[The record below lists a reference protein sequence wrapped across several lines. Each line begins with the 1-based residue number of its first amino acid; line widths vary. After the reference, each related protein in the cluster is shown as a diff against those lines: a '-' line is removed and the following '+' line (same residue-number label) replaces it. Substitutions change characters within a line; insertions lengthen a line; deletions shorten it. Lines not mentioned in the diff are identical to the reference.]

1 MYRGIP
7 VSSARFA
14 KLRKSLTLTQ
24 AELGPKLGMSGGNVA
39 RIERTG
45 QTGIKLRSFRLL
57 AGLAGVSIEALKK
70 RIGARSGTANEKAGA
85 KAAAVEKIGRDVR
98 GAGGVSV
105 AAALPGRGVA
115 LLGEVTAGGLI
126 ESFVYQNEITQHLP
140 LAFPQAERVY
150 ALRIRGDSMAPAY
163 QPGEILI
170 VQDLTPDQ
178 LIDGE
183 DAVIQRDGSGDDAS
197 TFKRI
202 VFLGGGRLK
211 LVPLNPAYRPIEC
224 PLDSV
229 VRIGRV
235 LGKFTPAVP
244 MTSASD

>member
-1 MYRGIP
+1 MYRGVP
-7 VSSARFA
+7 VNGRKFA
-14 KLRKSLTLTQ
+14 ELRRSLLLTQ
-24 AELGPKLGMSGGNVA
+24 DELGAKLGMSGGNVA
-39 RIERTG
+39 RIESSA
-45 QTGIKLRSFRLL
+45 QTGINLRNFRRMAEL
-57 AGLAGVSIEALKK
+57 AKISVEALKK
-70 RIGARSGTANEKAGA
+70 RIGARTGTTTGQGPGA
-85 KAAAVEKIGRDVR
+85 KATFRKAERAPAVSAA
-98 GAGGVSV
+98 SS
-105 AAALPGRGVA
+105 AAQGVA

-126 ESFVYQNEITQHLP
+126 ESFVYQNETPQRLP
-140 LAFPQAERVY
+140 LAFPGAERVY

-235 LGKFTPAVP
+235 LGKFTPAAP
-244 MTSASD
+244 LTNAAD

>member
-1 MYRGIP
+1 MYRGVP
-7 VSSARFA
+7 VNGRKFA
-14 KLRKSLTLTQ
+14 ELRRSLLLTQ
-24 AELGPKLGMSGGNVA
+24 DELGAKLGMSGGNVA
-39 RIERTG
+39 RIESSA
-45 QTGIKLRSFRLL
+45 QTGINLRNFRRMAELAKLS
-57 AGLAGVSIEALKK
+57 VEALKK
-70 RIGARSGTANEKAGA
+70 RIGVRPGMTSGQSAGA
-85 KAAAVEKIGRDVR
+85 KAAIRKGDRAPV
-98 GAGGVSV
+98 AS
-105 AAALPGRGVA
+105 AAASLPGQGVA

-126 ESFVYQNEITQHLP
+126 ESFVYQNETPQRLP
-140 LAFPQAERVY
+140 LAFPGAERIY
-150 ALRIRGDSMAPAY
+150 ALRIRGDSMSPAY

-235 LGKFTPAVP
+235 LGKFTPAAP
-244 MTSASD
+244 LTNAAD

>member
-1 MYRGIP
+1 MYRGVP
-7 VSSARFA
+7 VNGRKFA
-14 KLRKSLTLTQ
+14 ELRRSLLLTQ
-24 AELGPKLGMSGGNVA
+24 DELGTKLGMSGGNVA
-39 RIERTG
+39 RIESSA
-45 QTGIKLRSFRLL
+45 QTGINLRNFRRMAEL
-57 AGLAGVSIEALKK
+57 AKISVEALKK
-70 RIGARSGTANEKAGA
+70 RIGARTGTTNGQSAGA
-85 KAAAVEKIGRDVR
+85 KAAARKGDRAPV
-98 GAGGVSV
+98 AS
-105 AAALPGRGVA
+105 AAASLPGQGVA

-126 ESFVYQNEITQHLP
+126 ESFVYQNETPQRLP
-140 LAFPQAERVY
+140 LAFPGAERVY
-150 ALRIRGDSMAPAY
+150 ALRIRGDSMSPAY

-178 LIDGE
+178 LIE
-183 DAVIQRDGSGDDAS
+183 GDDAS

-235 LGKFTPAVP
+235 LGKFTPAAP
-244 MTSASD
+244 LTNAAD

>member
-1 MYRGIP
+1 MHRGVP
-7 VSSARFA
+7 VNGHRFA
-14 KLRKSLTLTQ
+14 ELRRSLMLTQ
-24 AELGPKLGMSGGNVA
+24 DELGPKLGMSGGSVA
-39 RIERTG
+39 RIERTT
-45 QTGIKLRSFRLL
+45 QTGINLRSFRRM
-57 AGLAGVSIEALKK
+57 AELAGVTIETLKK
-70 RIGARSGTANEKAGA
+70 RIGVRSGAVSEKAGA
-85 KAAAVEKIGRDVR
+85 KAAAVEKVGRNVR
-98 GAGGVSV
+98 GAAEVSV

-202 VFLGGGRLK
+202 IFLGGGRLK

-235 LGKFTPAVP
+235 LGKFTPAPPLVR
-244 MTSASD
+244 AAE